1 MRRKSAFRLG
11 GVAGVCLLALGSTL
25 TIPSAASAH
34 AGAAVTST
42 KASASATRGAAPVAG
57 SLLSPGFTSA
67 APTAAPTV
75 PARNSATTSAD
86 GQGYWM
92 VASDGGVFTF
102 GDARYFGSTGGRALN
117 KPIVGMAPT
126 PDGQGYWLVAS
137 DGGIFTFGDA
147 GYFGSTGDRTLND
160 PIVGMAA
167 TPDGQGYWLV
177 ASDGGIFAFGDA
189 GYYGSTGAMRLNQPI
204 VGMATTADGRGY
216 WLVASD
222 GGIFSF
228 GDAAYAGSTGA
239 MKLNQPIVA
248 MAATPDGRGYW
259 LMAADGGV
267 FTFGDAGYFGS
278 VPATGTRVGNIV
290 ATSSAGNG
298 QGYWIVGSNGAVNS
312 FGDALGHGSTAGV
325 PLNKPIVGFAA
336 VPQAIP
342 SQESPAPLTV
352 TTTAVGNGQVGT
364 AYSTNLTAAGGTPPY
379 AWTLIG
385 GSLPPGLTLSRSGAI
400 AGIPTQPANASFTV
414 QVTDDRAPTPLTAT
428 ASLSLVVSSTPL
440 SIRTT
445 TLPNAIAGAGYSTTL
460 TAAGGDVPYLWTLTG
475 GSLPAGL
482 ALSPGGAITGT
493 PMQQG
498 DSTFTVKVV
507 DSSAPTPVAAS
518 STLSIDVFAPT
529 SSVPTVLS
537 SNWSGYVELNGP
549 FTTVTGTFS
558 VPSLLSGTPPGDLL
572 AEWVGID
579 GGDGDNSLIQAG
591 FNESPD
597 IGSPTGFD
605 IQPWWE
611 ILPSA
616 ETFIPSVQI
625 HPGDQVTVNIAQ
637 IGATQWSITLTDDT
651 DGQSFNIDRSYSGPA
666 STAEW
671 IVEALTVSGKVA
683 TLAPY
688 APVVNFTDLGFSAAT
703 TKLQEVVMVQDGDQ
717 VSTPSALT
725 ANGFNVAYGNLA
737 PQPP

>member
-1 MRRKSAFRLG
+1 VRRKSAFRLG
-11 GVAGVCLLALGSTL
+11 GVVGVCLLALGSML
-25 TIPSAASAH
+25 SIPAAAS
-34 AGAAVTST
+34 T
-42 KASASATRGAAPVAG
+42 ASAST
-57 SLLSPGFTSA
+57 
-67 APTAAPTV
+67 
-75 PARNSATTSAD
+75 SATTSAD
-86 GQGYWM
+86 GQGYWL

-147 GYFGSTGDRTLND
+147 GYLGSTGDRTLND

-228 GDAAYAGSTGA
+228 GDAGYAGSTGG

-267 FTFGDAGYFGS
+267 FTFGDAAYFGS

-290 ATSSAGNG
+290 ATSSAANG

-312 FGDALGHGSTAGV
+312 FGDALGHGSTAGM

-342 SQESPAPLTV
+342 SQESPAPLTI
-352 TTTAVGNGQVGT
+352 TTAAVASGHVGT
-364 AYSTNLTAAGGTPPY
+364 PYSTNLSAAGGTPPY
-379 AWTLIG
+379 AWRLIG
-385 GSLPPGLTLSRSGAI
+385 GSLPPGLTLSRSGVI
-400 AGIPTQPANASFTV
+400 AGIPTGPDDASFTV
-414 QVTDDRAPTPLTAT
+414 QVADDRAPTPFGAT
-428 ASLSLVVSSTPL
+428 ASFSLVVSATPL
-440 SIRTT
+440 SITTT
-445 TLPNAIAGAGYSTTL
+445 TLSDAMMGAGYSSTL
-460 TAAGGDVPYLWTLTG
+460 MAAGGTGPYLWTLTG

-493 PMQQG
+493 PTQQG
-498 DSTFTVKVV
+498 GSSFTVQVV
-507 DSSAPTPVAAS
+507 DSSVPTPLVASA
-518 STLSIDVFAPT
+518 TLSIDVFAPS

-558 VPSLLSGTPPGDLL
+558 VPSLLAGTPHGDLL

-597 IGSPTGFD
+597 ASSPSGFD

-616 ETFIPSVQI
+616 ETFISSVQI

-637 IGATQWSITLTDDT
+637 ISAGQWSIALTDDT
-651 DGQSFNIDRSYSGPA
+651 DGQSFTIVRNYSGPA

-688 APVVNFTDLGFSAAT
+688 TPVVNFSDLGFSAAT